1 MTISIELIAGEGC
14 TSSGW
19 RKFPKDM
26 TAKEIL
32 RLYVESLSED
42 SADSEL
48 FALVTSGYDESSEG
62 SYCEQCGDTY
72 YEYKLTID
80 IEAED
85 DK

>member
-1 MTISIELIAGEGC
+1 MTSSIELIAGEGC

-26 TAKEIL
+26 SAKEIL
-32 RLYVESLSED
+32 RLYVDSLSEND
-42 SADSEL
+42 ADYEL
-48 FALVTSGYDESSEG
+48 YQLVTSNYDESSEG

>member
-1 MTISIELIAGEGC
+1 MTSSIELIAGEGC

-26 TAKEIL
+26 SAKEIL
-32 RLYVESLSED
+32 RLYVDSLSE
-42 SADSEL
+42 SEADYEL
-48 FALVTSGYDESSEG
+48 YQLVTSNYDESSEG